1 LLNKLEAATTE
12 GKAMTK
18 YHWVRGYLR
27 RNGTYVSPHWRT
39 NPDGLKISNYS
50 TKGNYN
56 PYTGRK
62 GTRSPY

>member
-1 LLNKLEAATTE
+1 
-12 GKAMTK
+12 MTK